1 MASSTPCRGAA
12 SRSSGTSS
20 TTSSPASDPLDPR
33 AMHAKAA
40 FSEHPNFTSS
50 NVNEIASTMT
60 ADALADQIDVAAH
73 GALGVHRSSWT
84 RRRQRK
90 WRGKTRGGSSTT
102 TSGEIKT
109 QPAGKRYGV
118 PRIRDSG
125 GQCRAVVTGDRVCP
139 IDEHGPVPD
148 GQMGIALPWRVF
160 AARFS
165 YVDTRDEGLG
175 LVRISN
181 TRRDGP
187 GRWLSARHDHGV
199 RATEVVCRSRAC
211 ESASRNTCQNS
222 GYRYPP
228 SDLHHAPSL
237 RALVFA
243 SAGDPLS
250 IAPR

>member
-1 MASSTPCRGAA
+1 M
-12 SRSSGTSS
+12 
-20 TTSSPASDPLDPR
+20 
-33 AMHAKAA
+33 
-40 FSEHPNFTSS
+40 SS
-50 NVNEIASTMT
+50 NVDEIASTMA
-60 ADALADQIDVAAH
+60 ADALADQVDVAAH
-73 GALGVHRSSWT
+73 GALGVYRSSWT

-90 WRGKTRGGSSTT
+90 WRGKTRGGNSTT
-102 TSGEIKT
+102 TSGETKT

-118 PRIRDSG
+118 PRIRDSA
-125 GQCRAVVTGDRVCP
+125 GQCRAVVTADRVCP

-148 GQMGIALPWRVF
+148 GQMGVALPWRVF
-160 AARFS
+160 AARLR

-187 GRWLSARHDHGV
+187 GRWLSARQHHGV
-199 RATEVVCRSRAC
+199 RATEVVCRSGAC

-228 SDLHHAPSL
+228 AIFMMLL
-237 RALVFA
+237 QCALSFSA
-243 SAGDPLS
+243 STGDPLS